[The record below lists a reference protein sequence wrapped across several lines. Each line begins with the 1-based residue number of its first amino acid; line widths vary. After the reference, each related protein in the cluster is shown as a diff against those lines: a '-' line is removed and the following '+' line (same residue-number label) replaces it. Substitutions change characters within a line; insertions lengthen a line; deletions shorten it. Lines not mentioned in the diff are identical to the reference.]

1 MAQRELNECREG
13 CRQTNRSNFLSGSR
27 VVQNRESGDWR
38 SIDGIGTDPH
48 SINCLCCGPE
58 KSARMDPACH
68 GFSPRAALV
77 YRTDFDATFK
87 LMYGEAFRAPSL
99 RQSGSTEVGNPD
111 LQPET
116 VQTIEFAYIQ
126 ALLTSTVNIRT
137 RSPRSPVR
145 QAQAVFLTTQVTARH
160 TALNWTPSHKSKI

>member
-87 LMYGEAFRAPSL
+87 VMYGEAFRAPSL

-116 VQTIEFAYIQ
+116 VKTIEFAYIQ
-126 ALLTSTVNIRT
+126 VFNKLQTGITYFHSEYQDKITTV
-137 RSPRSPVR
+137 PRPTGPGPY
-145 QAQAVFLTTQVTARH
+145 F
-160 TALNWTPSHKSKI
+160 